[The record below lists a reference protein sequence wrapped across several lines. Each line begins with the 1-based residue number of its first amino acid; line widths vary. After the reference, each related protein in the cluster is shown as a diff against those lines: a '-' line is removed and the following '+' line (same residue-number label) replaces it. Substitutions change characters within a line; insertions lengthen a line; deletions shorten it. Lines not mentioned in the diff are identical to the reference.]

1 MNETLDL
8 AKVSESDRLAFYGAL
23 SAVAFADGSIDQE
36 EFELLY
42 GMIDL
47 EGMTE
52 SAKRKVQSYIT
63 EPPLLEQCVQKLSG
77 ADKKLR
83 NKLMVNILEIVY
95 ANDKV
100 DVAEKK
106 MVLFAREN
114 LNISMKEFNVI
125 VNFVKE
131 RKMRRHLE
139 DNYGAA
145 ATETSVEKTSKT
157 NQILNLFDQAKGHL
171 DKFSFS
177 RADTKPSGE
186 LLETNERLNLFD
198 QAKGHLDKFSFS
210 PANTKPSGQL
220 LEMSKVPESDR
231 LAFYGAL
238 FAIAFVDGSIDKEEL
253 QLIYGMMDLEGMTES
268 AKQKVQS
275 YIMEPLNL
283 SDLWGFLSSL
293 ASADEKL
300 RYSLMMNLVDTAW
313 ANDELDSNEEKA
325 IFLAQ
330 RELKVSNKQLDEIKK
345 FTEKVREIRDRGI
358 DDNYAADA
366 IKTAAA
372 TLSGVGVPIAAI
384 FFSGSVTGLSAA
396 GITSGLAGLAALVG
410 LGGMIPGIGVAIV
423 LGTGIVMSVNK
434 MLDTGDESKKKQLQA
449 EKERKAELV
458 IQNMQA
464 AINLLVEKIANLQ
477 EKAMNIE
484 ASAADAVA
492 NREAV
497 KLLTE
502 RLRLMQQSVAKR
514 KQAFKMG

>member
-23 SAVAFADGSIDQE
+23 FAVAFADGSIDKKE
-36 EFELLY
+36 LELLY
-42 GMIDL
+42 GMIEF

-52 SAKRKVQSYIT
+52 SGKRKVQSYIT
-63 EPPLLEQCVQKLSG
+63 EPPSFEQCVQKLSG
-77 ADKKLR
+77 ADKRLR
-83 NKLMVNILEIVY
+83 YRLMVNILEIVY

-100 DVAEKK
+100 DVAEKE
-106 MVLFAREN
+106 MVLFARDN
-114 LNISMKEFNVI
+114 LNVSIKEFNVI

-131 RKMRRHLE
+131 RKIRRSLD
-139 DNYGAA
+139 DNYGAD

-157 NQILNLFDQAKGHL
+157 NEILDLLDLAKGHL
-171 DKFSFS
+171 DK
-177 RADTKPSGE
+177 
-186 LLETNERLNLFD
+186 L
-198 QAKGHLDKFSFS
+198 SFS
-210 PANTKPSGQL
+210 PVDTRRSGEL

-238 FAIAFVDGSIDKEEL
+238 FAMALVDGSIDKEEL
-253 QLIYGMMDLEGMTES
+253 ELIYEMMDLEGMTES
-268 AKQKVQS
+268 GKRKVQS
-275 YIMEPLNL
+275 YIMERLNL
-283 SDLWGFLSSL
+283 SDLWGFLRSL
-293 ASADEKL
+293 ASADEQL
-300 RYSLMMNLVDTAW
+300 RYGLMINLVHTAW

-345 FTEKVREIRDRGI
+345 FIEKVREIRDRGI

-372 TLSGVGVPIAAI
+372 GLSAVGVPITAV
-384 FFSGSVTGLSAA
+384 FFSGSVIGLSAA
-396 GITSGLAGLAALVG
+396 GITSGLAALGALVG

-423 LGTGIVMSVNK
+423 LGAGIFMGVNK
-434 MLDTGDESKKKQLQA
+434 LLDTGDESKKKQLQA
-449 EKERKAELV
+449 EKERKAQLV

-477 EKAMNIE
+477 EKAMNLE

-492 NREAV
+492 SREAI
-497 KLLTE
+497 KLSME

-514 KQAFKMG
+514 KQAFKKE

>member
-8 AKVSESDRLAFYGAL
+8 AKVSESDRLAFYGVL

-157 NQILNLFDQAKGHL
+157 NQIQNLFDQAKGHL

-186 LLETNERLNLFD
+186 LF
-198 QAKGHLDKFSFS
+198 
-210 PANTKPSGQL
+210 
-220 LEMSKVPESDR
+220 EMSKVPESDR

-238 FAIAFVDGSIDKEEL
+238 FAIAFVDGYIDKEEL
-253 QLIYGMMDLEGMTES
+253 ELIYGMMDLEGMTES

-293 ASADEKL
+293 ASADEQL
-300 RYSLMMNLVDTAW
+300 RYGLMMNLVDTAW

-330 RELKVSNKQLDEIKK
+330 HELKVSNKQLDEIKK

-358 DDNYAADA
+358 DDNYAVNT
-366 IKTAAA
+366 IKGAAA
-372 TLSGVGVPIAAI
+372 GLSAVGVPLTAVY
-384 FFSGSVTGLSAA
+384 FCGSVIGWSAV
-396 GITSGLAGLAALVG
+396 GISSGLAALGTLVG
-410 LGGMIPGIGVAIV
+410 IAGMIPGIGVAIV
-423 LGTGIVMSVNK
+423 GGSVIFMGVNK

-449 EKERKAELV
+449 EKERKAQLV

-464 AINLLVEKIANLQ
+464 AINLLVEKIAHLQ
-477 EKAMNIE
+477 EKAMNLE

-502 RLRLMQQSVAKR
+502 RLRLMQQSVSKR

>member
-8 AKVSESDRLAFYGAL
+8 AQVSESARLAFYGAL
-23 SAVAFADGSIDQE
+23 SAVAFADGSIDKE

-52 SAKRKVQSYIT
+52 AAKRKVQSYIT

-83 NKLMVNILEIVY
+83 YKLMVNLLEIVY

-114 LNISMKEFNVI
+114 LNISIKEFNVI

-157 NQILNLFDQAKGHL
+157 NEILNLFDQAKGHF

-186 LLETNERLNLFD
+186 LF
-198 QAKGHLDKFSFS
+198 
-210 PANTKPSGQL
+210 
-220 LEMSKVPESDR
+220 EMSKVPESDR

-238 FAIAFVDGSIDKEEL
+238 FAIAFVDGYIDKEEL
-253 QLIYGMMDLEGMTES
+253 ELIYGMMDLEGMTES
-268 AKQKVQS
+268 GKRKVQS

-293 ASADEKL
+293 ASADERL

-330 RELKVSNKQLDEIKK
+330 HELKVSNKQLDEIKK
-345 FTEKVREIRDRGI
+345 FTDKVREIRDRGI
-358 DDNYAADA
+358 DDNYAANT

-423 LGTGIVMSVNK
+423 LGTGIVMGVNK

-449 EKERKAELV
+449 EKERKAQLV

-477 EKAMNIE
+477 EKAMNLE

-502 RLRLMQQSVAKR
+502 RLRLMQQSVSKR